1 MAKKFLDLEGLK
13 TLWGKI
19 TGKITASEEKVM
31 GEVSK
36 KANSTDVYTKGEVNT
51 ELGKKQNTLVSGTN
65 IRTING
71 QSLLDVAKGDL
82 KVVTDLSNYYNKGQ
96 TDTAINNAKKAVK
109 DELLGGAGEA
119 FDTLKELSTALGDDP
134 NFATTITNKLGTK
147 ADKVVNGTYGTKS
160 ILNEPA
166 SQEFGLKYV
175 DKTNSK
181 IIKTFDL
188 NGQTGKIV
196 LQHEG
201 ATGALSN
208 ISINPDEIKLF
219 CRNGMVTK
227 DFTITSNSVKID
239 DKPLLMP
246 SDLDSKLGNYYKKAE
261 VDNKIKN
268 QTNPTI
274 NSPILQGDAVLEGR
288 LEFPDLG
295 NKEIREIFNEL
306 QTTAISAE
314 ELNTILV

>member
-1 MAKKFLDLEGLK
+1 MAKKFLDFEGLK
-13 TLWGKI
+13 AVWGKV
-19 TGKITASEEKVM
+19 KSEDAKVKSDLTI
-31 GEVSK
+31 EINK
-36 KANSTDVYTKGEVNT
+36 KANSADVYTKSHIDT
-51 ELGKKQNTLVSGTN
+51 ELGKKQNNLVSGTN
-65 IRTING
+65 IKSING
-71 QSLLDVAKGDL
+71 ETLLGAGDL

-160 ILNEPA
+160 ILNDPA

-181 IIKTFDL
+181 IIKTVDL

-208 ISINPDEIKLF
+208 ISINQDEIKLF
-219 CRNGMVTK
+219 CRNGMTTK

-239 DKPLLMP
+239 DKPLLMS
-246 SDLDSKLGNYYKKAE
+246 SDLDSKLGNYYKKTE

-268 QTNPTI
+268 QSNPTI

-295 NKEIREIFNEL
+295 DKEIREIFNEL

-314 ELNTILV
+314 ELNTILI